1 MLVVKES
8 PRGCVPTADAAPSS
22 RSSSSGLDAQRATLA
37 HEFNNPLAIITTNLD
52 FALAGLKTGS
62 ELHAAIRDAREATGR
77 LSKLVAETFDV
88 PVIQPEDVPS
98 SSVERRGFDRAEPGS
113 GALPRVARVLVVD
126 DEPSIGA
133 ALRRSLRDYDVV
145 VTVNGLE
152 ALAQIAHGE
161 RFDIIL
167 CDLTMPGMGGDD
179 VFREIQRVAPDQA
192 ERMVFITG
200 GATTESAE
208 EFIDNV
214 PNHVL
219 HKPFEVSTLRE
230 MIRTRLAARRT

>member
-1 MLVVKES
+1 MVRES
-8 PRGCVPTADAAPSS
+8 PRGGVPTASGAPP
-22 RSSSSGLDAQRATLA
+22 SGLDAQRATLA